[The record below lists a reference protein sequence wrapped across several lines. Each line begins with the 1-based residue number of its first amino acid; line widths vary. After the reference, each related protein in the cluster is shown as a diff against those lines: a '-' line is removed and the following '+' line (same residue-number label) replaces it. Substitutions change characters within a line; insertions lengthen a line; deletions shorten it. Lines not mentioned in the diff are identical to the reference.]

1 MVTLGKAV
9 VGDHSTTRVI
19 YYITCVQWNCDLAA
33 FKMIASKMGTR
44 SATAYTELPNWKWLN
59 KSAVSLDWMFPK
71 IGNYLQSAFINLMS
85 VNCKPSP
92 ICLRVSVISLGWI
105 MIVWRQVGSH
115 QVTYA
120 ITLHLQVVTKKVRL
134 GVFSHIWSA
143 NIKKSQRNHWALTDY
158 PKRLDRWRK
167 KIILCC
173 CITLGTAVVLSMS
186 QCTVLQKSHSLL
198 T

>member
-1 MVTLGKAV
+1 MGTFNAMVTLGKAV

-92 ICLRVSVISLGWI
+92 ICLSNQSGLDHDCVETSWLPPGDLCNHLAFASGHQEGASGCIRSHLVSE
-105 MIVWRQVGSH
+105 H
-115 QVTYA
+115 E
-120 ITLHLQVVTKKVRL
+120 
-134 GVFSHIWSA
+134 
-143 NIKKSQRNHWALTDY
+143 KKST
-158 PKRLDRWRK
+158 
-167 KIILCC
+167 
-173 CITLGTAVVLSMS
+173 
-186 QCTVLQKSHSLL
+186 
-198 T
+198 